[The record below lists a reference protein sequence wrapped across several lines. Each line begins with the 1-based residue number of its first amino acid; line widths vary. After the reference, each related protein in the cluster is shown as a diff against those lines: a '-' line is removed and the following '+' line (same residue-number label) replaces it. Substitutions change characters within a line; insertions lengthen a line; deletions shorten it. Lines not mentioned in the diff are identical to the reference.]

1 MNTWIFSKNGKVTE
15 PLAIAE
21 AKNYVV
27 ENQDAYAWQSGYT
40 QWLPVHSISEFQAL
54 LPELES
60 TAQIPQVII
69 DEFLSKEQTLN
80 QYFDEMNQKLTYSES
95 NASLFAQEIE
105 NYKKLTASLSPEM
118 KGNINDVEQQYL
130 ALEAKLNNIKQVV
143 NLSQTK
149 LNTVV
154 NEFNEKVST
163 KSVKNTVEPQQDQ
176 KTKTNAPSIQLV
188 STGTVKAETEKGAK
202 PEKKVETEK
211 SQKPEQKAE
220 STKVAKVEQPTETE
234 KNSKAEN
241 TAEQKDNSKVAP
253 EVKKVPTAKVISTRA
268 PKRVDI
274 KKVNTR
280 PSDSNDNNSTS
291 TKESVVTKNQA
302 SEKVETVKV
311 SNGKA
316 KPLAEKEPIV
326 EVQVEGKGKTANVA
340 SPNNLATE
348 ENDDKNLNLQSKLES
363 GVKNIFKS
371 VFTKEEPVT
380 SKNIFTDIIE
390 KDNKNE
396 DVKQPAT
403 EAVSAEDEILKAP
416 RRRRRR

>member
-1 MNTWIFSKNGKVTE
+1 MNTWIFSKNGQVTE

-21 AKNYVV
+21 AKKYVV
-27 ENQDAYAWQSGYT
+27 ENQDAYAWQASYT

-54 LPELES
+54 LPEPENS
-60 TAQIPQVII
+60 AQIPQVII
-69 DEFLSKEQTLN
+69 DEFFSKEQTLN
-80 QYFDEMNQKLTYSES
+80 QYFDEMNQKLADSEA

-130 ALEAKLNNIKQVV
+130 ALEAKLNNLKQVV

-149 LNTVV
+149 LDTVV

-163 KSVKNTVEPQQDQ
+163 KSVKSTVVPQQAQ
-176 KTKTNAPSIQLV
+176 KTKTNASSIQLV
-188 STGTVKAETEKGAK
+188 SKDTV
-202 PEKKVETEK
+202 KVETEK
-211 SQKPEQKAE
+211 SAKPEQKSETVKNTKPEQKAE
-220 STKVAKVEQPTETE
+220 STKVTKVEQPTEAE
-234 KNSKAEN
+234 KNSKAED
-241 TAEQKDNSKVAP
+241 TTEQKDNSKVAP

-280 PSDSNDNNSTS
+280 PSDSNNNNNTS
-291 TKESVVTKNQA
+291 TEEAGVTKEQA
-302 SEKVETVKV
+302 SEQVEAVKA
-311 SNGKA
+311 SNDKA
-316 KPLAEKEPIV
+316 KPVAVKEPSV
-326 EVQVEGKGKTANVA
+326 EAQVEGKEKTANVA
-340 SPNNLATE
+340 NPSNLATE
-348 ENDDKNLNLQSKLES
+348 ENDDKNPNLQSKLES

-403 EAVSAEDEILKAP
+403 EAVSAEDEALKAP

>member
-1 MNTWIFSKNGKVTE
+1 MNTWIFSKNGQVTE

-21 AKNYVV
+21 AKKYVV
-27 ENQDAYAWQSGYT
+27 ENQDAYAWQASYT

-54 LPELES
+54 LPEPENS
-60 TAQIPQVII
+60 AQIPQVII
-69 DEFLSKEQTLN
+69 DEFFSKEQTLN
-80 QYFDEMNQKLTYSES
+80 QYFDEMNQKLADSEA

-130 ALEAKLNNIKQVV
+130 ALEAKLNNLKQVV

-149 LNTVV
+149 LDTVV

-163 KSVKNTVEPQQDQ
+163 KSVKSTVVPQQAQ
-176 KTKTNAPSIQLV
+176 KAKTNAPSIQLV
-188 STGTVKAETEKGAK
+188 SKDTV
-202 PEKKVETEK
+202 KVETEK
-211 SQKPEQKAE
+211 SAKPEQKSETVKNTKPEQKAE
-220 STKVAKVEQPTETE
+220 STKVTKVEQPTEAE
-234 KNSKAEN
+234 KNAKAED

-280 PSDSNDNNSTS
+280 PSDSNNNNNTS
-291 TKESVVTKNQA
+291 TEEAGVTKKQA
-302 SEKVETVKV
+302 SEQVEAVKA
-311 SNGKA
+311 SNDKA
-316 KPLAEKEPIV
+316 KPVAVKEPSV
-326 EVQVEGKGKTANVA
+326 EAQVEGKEKTANVA
-340 SPNNLATE
+340 NPSNLATE
-348 ENDDKNLNLQSKLES
+348 ENDDKNPNLQSKLES

-403 EAVSAEDEILKAP
+403 EAVSAEDEALKAP

>member
-21 AKNYVV
+21 AKKYVV
-27 ENQDAYAWQSGYT
+27 ENQDAYAWQASYT

-54 LPELES
+54 LPEPENS
-60 TAQIPQVII
+60 AQIPQVII
-69 DEFLSKEQTLN
+69 DEFFSKEQTLN
-80 QYFDEMNQKLTYSES
+80 QYFDEMNKKLTDSED

-130 ALEAKLNNIKQVV
+130 ALEAKLNNLKQVV

-149 LNTVV
+149 LDTVV

-163 KSVKNTVEPQQDQ
+163 KSVKSTVVPQQAQ

-188 STGTVKAETEKGAK
+188 SKDTV
-202 PEKKVETEK
+202 KVETEK
-211 SQKPEQKAE
+211 SAKPEQKSETVKNTKPEQKAE
-220 STKVAKVEQPTETE
+220 STKVTKVEQPTEAE
-234 KNSKAEN
+234 KNSKAED
-241 TAEQKDNSKVAP
+241 TTEQKDNSKVAP

-280 PSDSNDNNSTS
+280 PSDSNNNNNTS
-291 TKESVVTKNQA
+291 TEEAGVTKEQA
-302 SEKVETVKV
+302 SEQVEAVKA
-311 SNGKA
+311 SNDKA
-316 KPLAEKEPIV
+316 KPVAVKEPTV
-326 EVQVEGKGKTANVA
+326 EAQFEGKEKTANVA
-340 SPNNLATE
+340 NPSNLTTE
-348 ENDDKNLNLQSKLES
+348 ENDDKNHNLQSKLES

-403 EAVSAEDEILKAP
+403 EAVSAEDEALKAP

>member
-1 MNTWIFSKNGKVTE
+1 MNTWIFSKNGQVTE

-21 AKNYVV
+21 AKKYVV
-27 ENQDAYAWQSGYT
+27 ENQDAYAWQASYT

-54 LPELES
+54 LPEPENS
-60 TAQIPQVII
+60 AQIPQVII
-69 DEFLSKEQTLN
+69 DEFFSKEQTLN
-80 QYFDEMNQKLTYSES
+80 QYFDEMNKKLTDSED

-130 ALEAKLNNIKQVV
+130 ALEAKLNNLKQVV
-143 NLSQTK
+143 NLSQSK
-149 LNTVV
+149 LDTVV

-163 KSVKNTVEPQQDQ
+163 KSVKSTVVPQQAQ

-188 STGTVKAETEKGAK
+188 SKDTV
-202 PEKKVETEK
+202 KVETEK
-211 SQKPEQKAE
+211 SAKPEQKSETVKNTKPEQKAE
-220 STKVAKVEQPTETE
+220 STKVTKVEQPTEAE
-234 KNSKAEN
+234 KNSKAEG

-280 PSDSNDNNSTS
+280 PSDSNNNNNTS
-291 TKESVVTKNQA
+291 TEEAGVTKEQA
-302 SEKVETVKV
+302 SEQVEAVKA
-311 SNGKA
+311 SNDKA
-316 KPLAEKEPIV
+316 KPVAVKEPTV
-326 EVQVEGKGKTANVA
+326 EAQFEGKEKTANVA
-340 SPNNLATE
+340 NPSNLTTE
-348 ENDDKNLNLQSKLES
+348 ENDDKNHNLQSKLES

-403 EAVSAEDEILKAP
+403 EAVSAEDEALKAP

>member
-1 MNTWIFSKNGKVTE
+1 MNTWIFSKNGQVTE

-21 AKNYVV
+21 AKKYVV
-27 ENQDAYAWQSGYT
+27 ENQDAYAWQASYT

-54 LPELES
+54 LPEPENS
-60 TAQIPQVII
+60 AQIPQVII
-69 DEFLSKEQTLN
+69 DEFFSKEQTLN
-80 QYFDEMNQKLTYSES
+80 QYFDEMNQKLADSEA

-130 ALEAKLNNIKQVV
+130 ALEAKLNNLKQVV
-143 NLSQTK
+143 NLSQSK
-149 LNTVV
+149 LDTVV

-163 KSVKNTVEPQQDQ
+163 KSVKSTVVPQQAQ
-176 KTKTNAPSIQLV
+176 KTKTNASSIQLV
-188 STGTVKAETEKGAK
+188 SKDTVKAETEKNAK
-202 PEKKVETEK
+202 PEQKSETVK
-211 SQKPEQKAE
+211 NTKPEQKAE
-220 STKVAKVEQPTETE
+220 STKVTKVEQPTEAE
-234 KNSKAEN
+234 KNSKAED
-241 TAEQKDNSKVAP
+241 TTEQKDNSKVAP

-280 PSDSNDNNSTS
+280 PSDSNNNNNTS
-291 TKESVVTKNQA
+291 TEEAGVTKEQA
-302 SEKVETVKV
+302 SEQVEAVKA
-311 SNGKA
+311 SNDKA
-316 KPLAEKEPIV
+316 KPVAVKEPTV
-326 EVQVEGKGKTANVA
+326 EAQFEGKEKTANVA
-340 SPNNLATE
+340 NPSNLTTE
-348 ENDDKNLNLQSKLES
+348 ENDDKNHNLQSKLES

-403 EAVSAEDEILKAP
+403 EAVSAEDEALKAP

>member
-1 MNTWIFSKNGKVTE
+1 MNTWIFSKNGQVTE

-21 AKNYVV
+21 AKKYVV
-27 ENQDAYAWQSGYT
+27 ENQDAYAWQASYT

-54 LPELES
+54 LPEPENS
-60 TAQIPQVII
+60 AQIPQVII
-69 DEFLSKEQTLN
+69 DEFFSKEQTLN
-80 QYFDEMNQKLTYSES
+80 QYFDEMNKKLTDSED

-130 ALEAKLNNIKQVV
+130 ALEAKLNNLKQVV

-149 LNTVV
+149 LDTVV

-163 KSVKNTVEPQQDQ
+163 KSVKSTVVPQQAQ
-176 KTKTNAPSIQLV
+176 KAKTNAPSIQLV
-188 STGTVKAETEKGAK
+188 SKDTV
-202 PEKKVETEK
+202 KVETEK
-211 SQKPEQKAE
+211 SAKPEQKSETVKNTKPEQKAE
-220 STKVAKVEQPTETE
+220 STKVTKVEQPTEAE
-234 KNSKAEN
+234 KNSKAED
-241 TAEQKDNSKVAP
+241 TTEQKDNSKVTP

-280 PSDSNDNNSTS
+280 PRDSNNNNNTS
-291 TKESVVTKNQA
+291 TEEAGVTKEQA
-302 SEKVETVKV
+302 SEQVEAVKA
-311 SNGKA
+311 SNDKA
-316 KPLAEKEPIV
+316 KPVAVKEPTV
-326 EVQVEGKGKTANVA
+326 EAQIEGKEKTANVA
-340 SPNNLATE
+340 NPSNLTTE
-348 ENDDKNLNLQSKLES
+348 ENDDKNHNLQSKLES

-403 EAVSAEDEILKAP
+403 EAVSAEDEALKAP

>member
-1 MNTWIFSKNGKVTE
+1 MNTWIFSKNGQVTE

-21 AKNYVV
+21 AKKYVV
-27 ENQDAYAWQSGYT
+27 ENQDAYAWQASYT

-54 LPELES
+54 LPEPENS
-60 TAQIPQVII
+60 AQIPQVII
-69 DEFLSKEQTLN
+69 DEFFSKEQTLN
-80 QYFDEMNQKLTYSES
+80 QYFDEMNKKLTDSED

-130 ALEAKLNNIKQVV
+130 ALEAKLNNLKQVV

-149 LNTVV
+149 LDTVV

-163 KSVKNTVEPQQDQ
+163 KSVKSTVVPQQAQ
-176 KTKTNAPSIQLV
+176 KAKTNAPSIQLV
-188 STGTVKAETEKGAK
+188 SKDTV
-202 PEKKVETEK
+202 KVETEK
-211 SQKPEQKAE
+211 SAKPEQKSETVKNTKPEQKAE
-220 STKVAKVEQPTETE
+220 STKVTKVEQPTEAE
-234 KNSKAEN
+234 KNSKAED
-241 TAEQKDNSKVAP
+241 TTEQKDNSKVTP

-280 PSDSNDNNSTS
+280 PSDSNNNNNTS
-291 TKESVVTKNQA
+291 TEEAGVTKEQA
-302 SEKVETVKV
+302 SEQVEAVKA
-311 SNGKA
+311 SNDKA
-316 KPLAEKEPIV
+316 KPVAVKEPTV
-326 EVQVEGKGKTANVA
+326 EAQFEGKEKTANVA
-340 SPNNLATE
+340 NPSNLTTE
-348 ENDDKNLNLQSKLES
+348 ENDDKNHNLQSKLES

-403 EAVSAEDEILKAP
+403 EAVSAEDEALKAP